1 MRPRVACAV
10 VVALVFVGLTVGCG
24 TSDDDVPTGPGVSRA
39 EPTGTVNTTVPT
51 TAEPTGDDG

>member
-1 MRPRVACAV
+1 VALV
-10 VVALVFVGLTVGCG
+10 VVAVTVGCG

-51 TAEPTGDDG
+51 TDAPADDDG

>member
-1 MRPRVACAV
+1 MRRRVAGAMV
-10 VVALVFVGLTVGCG
+10 VVLALVGLAIGCG

-51 TAEPTGDDG
+51 TDEPAADDG